1 MVHFG
6 GWNVFD
12 GSKVL
17 SCKMSSLI
25 IKDVLSAFNGTLVAS
40 DLVISCFTTFVS
52 EIHAKKGKS
61 RDVYLFLM
69 IVLPAKLMLNALKHV
84 HSLVHRRLLT

>member
-1 MVHFG
+1 
-6 GWNVFD
+6 
-12 GSKVL
+12 
-17 SCKMSSLI
+17 MSSMEAKFYLVKCGPLI

-61 RDVYLFLM
+61 RDVYPFLI
-69 IVLPAKLMLNALKHV
+69 IVLPAKF
-84 HSLVHRRLLT
+84 